1 MRPVLSAILVFE
13 AIIVALAI
21 PVAIALSEVDA
32 GLAGSVGAGVAVACL
47 VVTGLLR
54 YRVGRIAGSVLQVV
68 AIGLGFV
75 VPLMFLLGAIFAV
88 LWFVCLRLDGRITAE
103 RERAEREGAER
114 DGAERDGAERDGA
127 ERDGA
132 EHDAAAGSARHDD
145 AGPQRE
151 GASGEA
157 ADGAPAEPEGRK
169 RPDPGQ

>member
-21 PVAIALSEVDA
+21 PVAVALSDVDG
-32 GLAGSVGAGVAVACL
+32 GLAGTVGAGLAVACL

-88 LWFVCLRLDGRITAE
+88 LWFVCLRLDRRITAE
-103 RERAEREGAER
+103 RAERENAEREGAER
-114 DGAERDGAERDGA
+114 EGAEREGAEREGA
-127 ERDGA
+127 EREGA
-132 EHDAAAGSARHDD
+132 E
-145 AGPQRE
+145 RE
-151 GASGEA
+151 GAEREVAEREVAEREGAE
-157 ADGAPAEPEGRK
+157 GAPAEPEGGQR
-169 RPDPGQ
+169 RDPDT